1 MRINLVWEQ
10 YDVLVVGS
18 GGSGSNAA
26 ETASEMGASVL
37 LVTKDPLSA
46 SDTKI
51 SEGIATV
58 RASGSA
64 DDSEDAL
71 SENLQLAG
79 GDLPDVNITSAFA
92 KDSQRAYDKVRAN
105 GLRPKISANMKKP
118 DPLPLPMGGH
128 TKRRSI
134 GHKNSGVAFGHA
146 NWNSIVKDAKI
157 DYKEDERLRN
167 RSRKRRS

>member
-1 MRINLVWEQ
+1 M
-10 YDVLVVGS
+10 
-18 GGSGSNAA
+18 
-26 ETASEMGASVL
+26 
-37 LVTKDPLSA
+37 TKDPLSA

-105 GLRPKISANMKKP
+105 GLRPKISVNTKNP

-128 TKRRSI
+128 TKRRSV
-134 GHKNSGVAFGHA
+134 GQETVGFA
-146 NWNSIVKDAKI
+146 
-157 DYKEDERLRN
+157 L
-167 RSRKRRS
+167 

>member
-1 MRINLVWEQ
+1 MRINMVWEH

-18 GGSGSNAA
+18 GGSGANAA
-26 ETASEMGASVL
+26 ETASGLGASVL

-71 SENLQLAG
+71 SENL
-79 GDLPDVNITSAFA
+79 
-92 KDSQRAYDKVRAN
+92 
-105 GLRPKISANMKKP
+105 
-118 DPLPLPMGGH
+118 
-128 TKRRSI
+128 
-134 GHKNSGVAFGHA
+134 
-146 NWNSIVKDAKI
+146 
-157 DYKEDERLRN
+157 
-167 RSRKRRS
+167 

>member
-1 MRINLVWEQ
+1 MRINLVWKQ

-18 GGSGSNAA
+18 GSAGSNAA

-37 LVTKDPLSA
+37 VVAKDPLSA

-58 RASGSA
+58 RASGSE
-64 DDSEDAL
+64 DDSEDTL

-92 KDSQRAYDKVRAN
+92 KEVK
-105 GLRPKISANMKKP
+105 G
-118 DPLPLPMGGH
+118 PM
-128 TKRRSI
+128 TKLELT
-134 GHKNSGVAFGHA
+134 
-146 NWNSIVKDAKI
+146 D
-157 DYKEDERLRN
+157 
-167 RSRKRRS
+167 